1 MIKENKREPLKVLL
15 LMPSINL
22 RTLKLKT
29 KKLLLNK
36 LSDKLK
42 KERKP
47 PLLKSKDKEKML
59 IKTKMFNKKLKI
71 KLPKKSKRKLKLK
84 PQNEVDFI

>member
-1 MIKENKREPLKVLL
+1 MIKDNKREPLKVLL
-15 LMPSINL
+15 LMPSISL

-42 KERKP
+42 KERKLK
-47 PLLKSKDKEKML
+47 LLKNKV
-59 IKTKMFNKKLKI
+59 TKK
-71 KLPKKSKRKLKLK
+71 
-84 PQNEVDFI
+84 Q

>member
-29 KKLLLNK
+29 KRLLLNK

-42 KERKP
+42 KERKLK
-47 PLLKSKDKEKML
+47 LLKNKV
-59 IKTKMFNKKLKI
+59 IKK
-71 KLPKKSKRKLKLK
+71 
-84 PQNEVDFI
+84 Q

>member
-42 KERKP
+42 KERKLK
-47 PLLKSKDKEKML
+47 LLKNKV
-59 IKTKMFNKKLKI
+59 TKK
-71 KLPKKSKRKLKLK
+71 
-84 PQNEVDFI
+84 Q

>member
-29 KKLLLNK
+29 KRLLLNK

-42 KERKP
+42 KERKLK
-47 PLLKSKDKEKML
+47 LLKNKV
-59 IKTKMFNKKLKI
+59 TKK
-71 KLPKKSKRKLKLK
+71 
-84 PQNEVDFI
+84 Q